1 MTWRRGPYAASPGST
16 GARARNL
23 ASRRHIAL
31 LVVGIVAL
39 AFNLR
44 AAITSLPPVFP
55 ELSASLRLSSAALA
69 VLASVPV
76 LCFGVFSAV
85 AAPLSR
91 RFGEER
97 VLEAALALLA
107 AGLLL
112 RGALPG
118 VMLFPGTVLA
128 CAAIAP
134 MNVLLPSLVKRRNP
148 DRAGLLI
155 GIYLLSLSAGS
166 ILSSLIAVPVYRA
179 SGGSVRL
186 TLGLWA
192 LPAIAAAVA
201 WLPQRKY
208 RTMPPGPADAPLDAA
223 PLDAAPLDAAPL
235 DAAPLDAAP
244 LDAAPL
250 GGGSQPGRAGQLRVY
265 RYALAWQVTV
275 FLGLQS
281 LTFYATLSWLP
292 TMFRDRGATAVHAG
306 TLLALMNLGGAVTA
320 LVIPVLAHRV
330 PSQRGLM
337 VAAIAASAAGL
348 AGVWFAPLAQSTAW
362 ILVLGLGQ
370 GAALSLAIYFTLA
383 RSPDPLVAASL
394 SAFAQGTGYL
404 VATAGPLAVGFLHT
418 ATGSWTVPVAALLA
432 VLGGELVAGWQAARA
447 GTLPG
452 PSPGQPGKQPVR
464 P

>member
-1 MTWRRGPYAASPGST
+1 VTGRRGPYAASPGST

-23 ASRRHIAL
+23 ASRRHTAL

-112 RGALPG
+112 RGVLPG

-208 RTMPPGPADAPLDAA
+208 RTMPPGPAAA

-244 LDAAPL
+244 P
-250 GGGSQPGRAGQLRVY
+250 GGGSQPGRAGRLRVY

-281 LTFYATLSWLP
+281 LTFYAALSWLP

-320 LVIPVLAHRV
+320 LVIPVLAHRA

-370 GAALSLAIYFTLA
+370 GAALSLAIYFTMA

-394 SAFAQGTGYL
+394 SAFAQGTGYF

-418 ATGSWTVPVAALLA
+418 ATGSWTVPIAALLA

-447 GTLPG
+447 RTLPRPG
-452 PSPGQPGKQPVR
+452 SPAASQ
-464 P
+464 

>member
-244 LDAAPL
+244 L

>member
-223 PLDAAPLDAAPL
+223 PL
-235 DAAPLDAAP
+235 
-244 LDAAPL
+244 